1 MFDPDVRARNEH
13 LLNGITSK
21 DAGRQEKTAS
31 DVNDFL
37 RIRAR
42 EDGFARNIQEPIPV
56 TPADFDR
63 QVDTV
68 KPTIVKDVEPNT
80 PLGYSVPF
88 GNVPMNHYMDAP
100 RYRVMFDR
108 LFSYRFTAEVMNLM
122 TYDLDI
128 RTIFNEFMLKD
139 LLTEEDR
146 KYMAPVRAITGSV
159 YDASTQVE
167 RWNMLGARGAV
178 TVGSLTQKKQIT
190 DSFKGLPSTNRHLN
204 SARCLVNNVF
214 IWDIVALAH
223 EEVGSLTL
231 DLFNN
236 GFAQRE
242 IMGKMFMVTIKTD
255 LVGDTEMFQFGD
267 PGYLGDFYIL
277 EDVTVST
284 KTENFMFEMFA
295 TECIGGTVKNMAA
308 VCMSD
313 FSGSATP
320 WRADPT

>member
-1 MFDPDVRARNEH
+1 MFDPDVRARNEN
-13 LLNGITSK
+13 LLNGLTAS
-21 DAGRQEKTAS
+21 DHSRREKTAS

-37 RIRAR
+37 RMRAR

-68 KPTIVKDVEPNT
+68 KPVIVKDVEPNT

-108 LFSYRFTAEVMNLM
+108 LFSYRFTADVMNLL

-128 RTIFNEFMLKD
+128 RAIFNDFMLKD
-139 LLTEEDR
+139 LLAEEDR
-146 KYMAPVRAITGSV
+146 KYMAVVKAITGTVSN
-159 YDASTQVE
+159 AATQVA
-167 RWNMLGARGAV
+167 RWTELGARGAV
-178 TVGSLTQKKQIT
+178 TVGSLTQKKQLT

-204 SARCLVNNVF
+204 CARALVNNVF
-214 IWDIVALAH
+214 IWDVVALS
-223 EEVGSLTL
+223 EEQVGTLTT
-231 DLFNN
+231 DLFNH

-242 IMGKMFMVTIKTD
+242 IMNIPFMVTIKTD
-255 LVGDTEMFQFGD
+255 LVGDTEMYQFAA
-267 PGYLGDFYIL
+267 PAFLGDFYTL

-284 KTENFMFEMFA
+284 KNENFMFEMYA
-295 TECIGGTVKNMAA
+295 TEVIGGTVKNQAA
-308 VCMSD
+308 VCMTD
-313 FSGSATP
+313 FSGSLVP
-320 WRADPT
+320 WKADPS